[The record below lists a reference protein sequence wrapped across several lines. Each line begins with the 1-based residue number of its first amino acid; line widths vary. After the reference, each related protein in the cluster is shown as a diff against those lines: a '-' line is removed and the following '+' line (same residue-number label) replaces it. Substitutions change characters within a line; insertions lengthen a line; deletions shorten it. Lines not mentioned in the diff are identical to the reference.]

1 RRSLS
6 RSAWPVLRDVRVPLS
21 RHGCGEKDVPK
32 TPPGQSA
39 MKHAL
44 LLLLLAIGFRDQPV
58 AHQAPAQQTRPGCNH
73 AYWSY
78 YPAYTHQ
85 QHGTYGYAAHYP
97 SVLPY
102 PYPLPLPPPPPL
114 PPHSPGPWIPG
125 PSHPPVPPPPPAPK
139 NLDPFPG
146 KFLGM
151 GSVRYVNGARDVELI
166 CNLQGDKIVSVSGVM
181 SRDRW
186 EQIKSSLH
194 FNDNSLCPSEDKL
207 FKNVVWVKATNT
219 PRQPPASWQPPYH
232 HPHQQ
237 QPGSGQYQPGYIPN
251 QVPGGPSHG
260 HSHACGPCF
269 CPVPTCTYQPI
280 DYSSRRLFA
289 DAHGPQAVLHV
300 YGVEPG
306 DYGVYRCSATSLR
319 SGSAMGDTETVYQI
333 VEFTG

>member
-1 RRSLS
+1 
-6 RSAWPVLRDVRVPLS
+6 
-21 RHGCGEKDVPK
+21 
-32 TPPGQSA
+32 

-44 LLLLLAIGFRDQPV
+44 LLLLLAIGFREQPV
-58 AHQAPAQQTRPGCNH
+58 AHQAPAQQTRPGCNY

-78 YPAYTHQ
+78 YPAYTVGGFQYQPQSGYYQPQSGHYQPQSGYYQPQSGHYQPQSGYYQPQSGYYQPQSGYYQPQSGYYQPQSGYYPPHGYSYEYQHRQHQ

-139 NLDPFPG
+139 NVDPFPG

-166 CNLQGDKIVSVSGVM
+166 CNLQGDKIVS
-181 SRDRW
+181 
-186 EQIKSSLH
+186 
-194 FNDNSLCPSEDKL
+194 
-207 FKNVVWVKATNT
+207 NVVWVKATNT
-219 PRQPPASWQPPYH
+219 PRQPPASWQPPCH
-232 HPHQQ
+232 T
-237 QPGSGQYQPGYIPN
+237 
-251 QVPGGPSHG
+251 
-260 HSHACGPCF
+260 CGPCF

-289 DAHGPQAVLHV
+289 DAHGPQAVLHI

>member
-1 RRSLS
+1 
-6 RSAWPVLRDVRVPLS
+6 
-21 RHGCGEKDVPK
+21 
-32 TPPGQSA
+32 

-166 CNLQGDKIVSVSGVM
+166 CNLQGDKIVSV
-181 SRDRW
+181 RTD
-186 EQIKSSLH
+186 
-194 FNDNSLCPSEDKL
+194 
-207 FKNVVWVKATNT
+207 
-219 PRQPPASWQPPYH
+219 
-232 HPHQQ
+232 
-237 QPGSGQYQPGYIPN
+237 GQYQPGYIPN